1 MSTIMRTLR
10 NLRKIGLKD
19 FGHQMQYIGDTK
31 AGALVGTDLYGN
43 KYYENLAEELPLRTR
58 WVDYKD
64 KEYDPSQIEPGW
76 HAWMSYMVDKPP
88 TEDPILQRKVR
99 VWEPTEHRPVMT
111 MSRSAYKPYSTV
123 KSKYAAWQPVAA
135 SRYLQTLVPLI
146 AVGISISLLAI
157 QILSSPWRKQ
167 SQDGYTLIDPTGAYV
182 HTNGGHKYPASSSD
196 EDTDDDGE
204 DTENLTLQ
212 PTISRAGLS
221 TYTVDKPKGALLI
234 PIIEELAVVADLGIQ
249 IAALAS
255 GAWGKQGGTAAAAS
269 VAVWVYITALT
280 SMRLLFTIK
289 PLHTLPNFWYHTT
302 FLYLLE
308 WLCGVLLFRS
318 QLIHPYSGHARIL
331 MILHFALITILAI
344 IALST
349 RIGNTAVEIEHED
362 NLEPSKELTTSVF
375 GMATFTWLDPL
386 IYKAYKQTLEIP
398 DVWNLIPEDKAAK
411 VLADYRQ
418 VKKTS
423 ILAVHLL
430 KFFSK
435 DILLQAFFAAIS
447 GLNTFIPTL
456 LLKVIL
462 EYVEN
467 PATKSANAA
476 WFYVILMFVSGT
488 IQALTAGQALFIGRK
503 ICIRLRAVIIGEI
516 YAKALRR
523 RAAATSD
530 KVLGQDQEKP
540 KDGEKPVGLVKKV
553 SMFFKKKKDKPSP
566 PTVKEPTDEG
576 QVTSGAIINL
586 MAVDSFKVAE
596 VCAYL
601 HFLWA
606 ETPVQLVIAIVLLY
620 KLLGYSSIAGIGMM
634 IILAPINLFI
644 SKQFATI
651 QKKILAATDAR
662 IHTTNEVLT
671 NIRIIK
677 YFAWEH
683 RFTGQVDEKR
693 TIELRYLRNR
703 YIVWSFAATTWTGAP
718 IIISFL
724 TFLVYTTVEKRPLIP
739 SVAFTALSLFS
750 ILRVPLDQLADMVAH
765 VQESKVSVDRVEE
778 YLSEAETEKYE
789 QLKPDQY
796 DDSGE
801 PIIGYENC
809 NFSWGAT
816 GDEDFKLIDI
826 DMKFKVG
833 QLNVIVGPTGSGKT
847 SMLMALLGE
856 MSLLNGQVYLPGV
869 KSREDV
875 RADPETG
882 LTETVAYCAQQA
894 WLVNGTIKDNIVFAS
909 AFDAKRYKDVIVAC
923 SLQRD
928 LEILDKGDQ
937 TLVGEKGVTLSGGQ
951 KQRISLARALYCR
964 ARHVLLDDVLSAV
977 DAHTAKW
984 IFDKAIMGPLMYHR
998 TCILVTHNTQLC
1010 VPRADFAVVMDNG
1023 RIASQGSATKV
1034 IDSGKLSEDL
1044 SKSRPVSRAPSRIPS
1059 RVPSDVGGD
1068 NENLIDQSN
1077 NEHINGDANG
1087 NGIPTEYRDGADLV
1101 RVVSN
1106 KQIPGIAPEVSTA
1119 MPQEEKAVGSVSFK
1133 IIFMYLR
1140 YMGGFWYWTVACLAF
1155 ALQQLSQV
1163 GTNVWIRQW
1172 ANAYGDRQE
1181 YATFGST
1188 AVNTTSLTHLRG
1200 TFGINYSCV
1209 KSGSCLWPM
1218 SFSTSTPSNDFGVQ
1232 STTSAEGVNDA
1243 YYLGIYAVIGITY
1256 MLVTLLRVGWVFVGS
1271 ILASKR
1277 IHHRLIETVLHAKF
1291 RFFDS
1296 TPLGQI
1302 MNRFSKDIEL
1312 VDQEIAPVAEGVVH
1326 CLASIITIIIL
1337 ISVITPQFLIAAVFI
1352 SILYFLIGSFYINSS
1367 RDLKRLESVQRSP
1380 LYQQFGETLSGMTT
1394 IRAYSDER
1402 RFVRENI
1409 QKINTHSRPFIF
1421 LWAANR
1427 WLAFRVDIVGA
1438 LVSFFTGVFVILSV
1452 GRIDAGA
1459 AGLAMTYAVTFTENV
1474 LWFVRLYSMN
1484 EQNMNAIERIKEY
1497 FDVEQEAPPIIEEN
1511 RPPSNWP
1518 SKGGVELIGYS
1529 TRYRKDFDFVLKNI
1543 TFKILPGEK
1552 VGVVGRTGAG
1562 KSSLALALFRALEAE
1577 EGKVLIDDVD
1587 IGLIGLQDLR
1597 ENIVMVPQDPTLFT
1611 GTIRNNLDPFG
1622 LYTDEEI
1629 FDALRRVQLIGVPG
1643 SSAEPSRPSTPVSK
1657 TASSSLTS
1665 SPVTKTHLS
1674 PDSPTVTSDAT
1685 TTVLE
1690 NKNIFKNLSS
1700 SVAESGSNL
1709 SQGQRQLLCLARA
1722 LLKAPK
1728 VLLMDEA
1735 TASIDYA
1742 TDAKIQETI
1751 REFKNTTLTIA
1762 HRLQTIIDYDK
1773 VLVLDKGEVLEYG
1786 DPYDLVRKEAGS
1798 FRGMC
1803 ESSGELE
1810 TLEKEA
1816 KKAWQG
1822 RRLVDDS

>member
-1 MSTIMRTLR
+1 MFAHCKGPLWRYD
-10 NLRKIGLKD
+10 D
-19 FGHQMQYIGDTK
+19 F
-31 AGALVGTDLYGN
+31 
-43 KYYENLAEELPLRTR
+43 
-58 WVDYKD
+58 
-64 KEYDPSQIEPGW
+64 
-76 HAWMSYMVDKPP
+76 
-88 TEDPILQRKVR
+88 
-99 VWEPTEHRPVMT
+99 
-111 MSRSAYKPYSTV
+111 SACF
-123 KSKYAAWQPVAA
+123 QQD
-135 SRYLQTLVPLI
+135 YLQTLIPLI
-146 AVGISISLLAI
+146 AVGISISLLSI

-167 SQDGYTLIDPTGAYV
+167 SHDGYTVIDPTGTYV
-182 HTNGGHKYPASSSD
+182 HTNGNHKHPDSASED
-196 EDTDDDGE
+196 DTDDDLEEAGH
-204 DTENLTLQ
+204 LTLQ
-212 PTISRAGLS
+212 TTISKVPVS
-221 TYTVDKPKGALLI
+221 TYTVDKPKGELI
-234 PIIEELAVVADLGIQ
+234 VPVIEELAVVADLGIQ
-249 IAALAS
+249 IAALAT
-255 GAWGKQGGTAAAAS
+255 GAWGEHGGTAAAAS

-280 SMRLLFTIK
+280 SLRLLFTFK
-289 PLHTLPNFWYHTT
+289 PSLSLPNVWYHTT
-302 FLYLLE
+302 FLYFLE
-308 WLCGVLLFRS
+308 WVCGVLLFRS
-318 QLIHPYSGHARIL
+318 QIIHPVSRLGQGL
-331 MILHFALITILAI
+331 MIAHFALATFLFI
-344 IALST
+344 IALGT
-349 RIGNTAVEIEHED
+349 RIGNAAVELEYEH
-362 NLEPSKELTTSVF
+362 NLEPSKELTSSVF
-375 GMATFTWLDPL
+375 GYATFTWLDPL
-386 IYKAYKQTLEIP
+386 IYKAYKGTLEIS

-411 VLADYRQ
+411 ILADYRQ

-423 ILAVHLL
+423 SLALHLL
-430 KFFSK
+430 KFFSR
-435 DILLQAFFAAIS
+435 DIFLQAFFAAIC

-467 PATKSANAA
+467 PGLKSANAA

-488 IQALTAGQALFIGRK
+488 VQALSAGQALFIGRK

-530 KVLGQDQEKP
+530 KVLGQEQQNKDEK
-540 KDGEKPVGLVKKV
+540 KPPGLVKKV
-553 SMFFKKKKDKPSP
+553 SMFFMKKKDKPTQ
-566 PTVKEPTDEG
+566 PTVKPPTEEG

-634 IILAPINLFI
+634 VILAPINLVI
-644 SKQFATI
+644 SKQFAKI

-677 YFAWEH
+677 YFAWEQ
-683 RFTGQVDEKR
+683 RFMAQVDEKR
-693 TIELRYLRNR
+693 TTELYYLRNR
-703 YIVWSFAATTWTGAP
+703 YIVWSLAATTWSGAP
-718 IIISFL
+718 VVISFL
-724 TFLVYTTVEKRPLIP
+724 TFMVYTIIEKRPLIP

-778 YLSEAETEKYE
+778 YLNEAETEKYE

-801 PIIGYENC
+801 PIIGFDNC
-809 NFSWGAT
+809 NFSWGST
-816 GDEDFKLIDI
+816 GEEDFKLIDV
-826 DMKFKVG
+826 DMRFKVG

-856 MSLLNGQVYLPGV
+856 MSLLRGSVCLPGV

-894 WLVNGTIKDNIVFAS
+894 WLVNGTIKDNIIFAS
-909 AFDAKRYKDVIVAC
+909 TFDAQRYKDVIVAC

-928 LEILDKGDQ
+928 LEILSNGDQ
-937 TLVGEKGVTLSGGQ
+937 TLVGEKGVSLSGGQ

-977 DAHTAKW
+977 DAHTAKF
-984 IFDKAIMGPLMYHR
+984 IFDTAIMGPLMYHR

-1010 VPRADFAVVMDNG
+1010 VPRADFGVVMDNG
-1023 RIASQGSATKV
+1023 RVVAQGSATHI

-1068 NENLIDQSN
+1068 NETLLDKSLSEAN
-1077 NEHINGDANG
+1077 ANG
-1087 NGIPTEYRDGADLV
+1087 NANGGIGGAPAEYRDGADLV

-1106 KQIPGIAPEVSTA
+1106 KAVPGPGPEANASASAT
-1119 MPQEEKAVGSVSFK
+1119 MPEEEKAVGSVSLK
-1133 IIFMYLR
+1133 IIFMYLKS
-1140 YMGGFWYWTVACLAF
+1140 MGGFYYWLVACLAF

-1163 GTNVWIRQW
+1163 GTNIWIRQW

-1181 YATFGST
+1181 YST
-1188 AVNTTSLTHLRG
+1188 HAAVNTSSMTHVRT
-1200 TFGINYSCV
+1200 TFGINHACI
-1209 KSGSCLWPM
+1209 KSGTCFWPM
-1218 SFSTSTPSNDFGVQ
+1218 SLSSSPRLNEIGTQ
-1232 STTSAEGVNDA
+1232 TTQDGVNDA
-1243 YYLGIYAVIGITY
+1243 YYLGIYAVIGLTF
-1256 MLVTLLRVGWVFVGS
+1256 MLVTLLRVGWVFYGS
-1271 ILASKR
+1271 IVASR
-1277 IHHRLIETVLHAKF
+1277 AIHRKLMDAVLHAKF
-1291 RFFDS
+1291 KFFDQ
-1296 TPLGQI
+1296 TPLGRLT
-1302 MNRFSKDIEL
+1302 NRFSKDIEL

-1326 CLASIITIIIL
+1326 CLASIITIIVL
-1337 ISVITPQFLIAAVFI
+1337 ISAITPQFLIAAVFI

-1367 RDLKRLESVQRSP
+1367 RDLKRMESVQRSP

-1394 IRAYSDER
+1394 IRAYGDER

-1452 GRIDAGA
+1452 GRIDGGA
-1459 AGLAMTYAVTFTENV
+1459 AGLAMTYAVSFTENV

-1497 FDVEQEAPPIIEEN
+1497 FDVEQEAPPIVEEN

-1518 SKGGVELIGYS
+1518 SKGSVELIGYS
-1529 TRYRKDFDFVLKNI
+1529 TRYRPDFDFVLKDI
-1543 TFKILPGEK
+1543 TFKILAGEK

-1577 EGKVLIDDVD
+1577 EGKILIDDID

-1611 GTIRNNLDPFG
+1611 GTIRNNLDPFN

-1629 FDALRRVQLIGVPG
+1629 YSALRRVQLIGAPG
-1643 SSAEPSRPSTPVSK
+1643 TSAEPSRPSTPVPP
-1657 TASSSLTS
+1657 TTSSSITS
-1665 SPVTKTHLS
+1665 SPTAKHLAPTSS
-1674 PDSPTVTSDAT
+1674 PPMPSSQT
-1685 TTVLE
+1685 LE
-1690 NKNIFKNLSS
+1690 NKNIFHNLSS

-1722 LLKAPK
+1722 LLKSPK

-1751 REFKNTTLTIA
+1751 REFKNTTMTIA
-1762 HRLQTIIDYDK
+1762 HRLRSIVDYDK
-1773 VLVLDKGEVLEYG
+1773 VLVLDKGSVVEFG
-1786 DPYDLVRKEAGS
+1786 SPWDLIKKEDGS
-1798 FRGMC
+1798 FRSMC
-1803 ESSGELE
+1803 ESSGEREELE
-1810 TLEKEA
+1810 RLAERARKEK
-1816 KKAWQG
+1816 
-1822 RRLVDDS
+1822 RLVDDE